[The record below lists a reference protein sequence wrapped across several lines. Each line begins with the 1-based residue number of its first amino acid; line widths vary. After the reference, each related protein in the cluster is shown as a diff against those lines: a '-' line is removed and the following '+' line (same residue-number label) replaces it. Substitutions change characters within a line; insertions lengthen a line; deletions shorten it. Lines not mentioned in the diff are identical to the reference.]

1 MFLQQWI
8 EWLPQMLVGLG
19 TSLLVTIIAIAIGFP
34 LGALLGIGTEAKA
47 KWLRIVCISI
57 VEIGRG
63 VPALVFLYLV
73 YYGLANFGLTLT
85 SFMGA
90 VVGIALTSAAYS
102 SELFRAGF
110 EAVPKGEREASKAL
124 GMNYF
129 YTMWDVVIPQGLR
142 IALPSLI
149 GLSIMMFQA
158 TALAYQIAL
167 PEVLSQAYSIGTRTF
182 QYFSALSLAGVLYL
196 IITIPLSYL
205 SQHISGGSKLGG
217 SRPRRKA
224 KRKTSVVPTTT
235 AVPVSQIPH

>member
-19 TSLLVTIIAIAIGFP
+19 TSLIVTIIAIAIGFP
-34 LGALLGIGTEAKA
+34 IGALLGIGTEAKA
-47 KWLRIVCISI
+47 KWLRIVCIAI
-57 VEIGRG
+57 VEFGRG

-85 SFMGA
+85 SFLGA

-110 EAVPKGEREASKAL
+110 EAVPRGEREASKAL

-129 YTMWDVVIPQGLR
+129 YTMWDVVIPQGMR

-196 IITIPLSYL
+196 VITIPLSYL
-205 SQHISGGSKLGG
+205 SQHLSGGKKVGG
-217 SRPRRKA
+217 GRTRRKS
-224 KRKTSVVPTTT
+224 KRKSSVVPTTT

>member
-1 MFLQQWI
+1 MFLVQWM
-8 EWLPQMLVGLG
+8 EWLPQMFEGLL
-19 TSLLVTIIAIAIGFP
+19 TSLVVTVLAIAIGFP
-34 LGALLGIGTEAKA
+34 VGALLGIGTEAKA
-47 KWLRIVCISI
+47 KWVRVVCIVI
-57 VEIGRG
+57 VEFGRG
-63 VPALVFLYLV
+63 IPALVFLYLV

-85 SFMGA
+85 SFLA
-90 VVGIALTSAAYS
+90 AIVGIALTSAAYS

-110 EAVPKGEREASKAL
+110 EAVPRGEREAAKAL
-124 GMNYF
+124 GMSYF

-205 SQHISGGSKLGG
+205 SQHISGD
-217 SRPRRKA
+217 SRSGRQLPRRKA
-224 KRKTSVVPTTT
+224 KRRSSVVPTTT
-235 AVPVSQIPH
+235 AIPVNRIPT